1 MPDNLKGLLMGN
13 GWFSPVHQ
21 YPGYVEY
28 AKERGFLKNSKSK
41 QVKDLMTSLKGC
53 ERDLNTTAGQHH
65 VLVGSCER
73 LIDGVMQAARTT

>member
-1 MPDNLKGLLMGN
+1 MGN

-21 YPGYVEY
+21 YPGYVGY